1 MLFIERKQI
10 VICVVAGTMIVAFV
24 LFSYLPLRQKIK
36 TVELTKTAQTLAISK
51 ASRERVKLPAIKEQL
66 LKLKRTVASY
76 KVSIPDKRGLGLF
89 LQQIADLMSKHNLR
103 EQVIAPGKEIAVKEL
118 SCIPVDMQCKGTLA
132 KVFEFHKQMQKL
144 DRLIRIEQ
152 VKLANDN
159 DFSGEVSMQTKVVI
173 YYRPQSEQG

>member
-10 VICVVAGTMIVAFV
+10 VICVVAGAMIVAFV

-51 ASRERVKLPAIKEQL
+51 ASMERVKLPAIKEQL
-66 LKLKRTVASY
+66 LKLKRTVGNY
-76 KVSIPDKRGLGLF
+76 KVGIPAKRGLGLF

-103 EQVIAPGKEIAVKEL
+103 EQAIAPGKEIVVKEL

-132 KVFEFHKQMQKL
+132 QVYEFHKQMQRL

-159 DFSGEVSMQTKVVI
+159 DFSGEVSMETKVVI
-173 YYRPQSEQG
+173 YYKPQSEQG